1 MLFQNIAI
9 LSTLFSPAASQAA
22 QGGGAPGG
30 NPTGSIVTTTT
41 YLNGPTVPPPNLVQG
56 PWTDADHLEG
66 TWSSKSMMVMTGPDF
81 FDPVDELLIEPALP
95 GISFSFTKDGFFE
108 TAQYQISPNPK
119 NSSCSTAALTFQHGS
134 YKITDDGKLKMTP
147 IEDDGRQLVS
157 DPCNSNMSEY
167 VQYDQTLT
175 MKEFAVS
182 IDLYYG
188 RYSLQ
193 LYQWDGTPLPPLY
206 LVYRPPQM
214 LPTETLTPGVKNIT
228 KEFNNKKKREAKY
241 NMRDRIKRSLINRS
255 RTSAVRDD
263 TKPPLY
269 NTIWWGGISMML
281 VGGATYAYLS

>member
-1 MLFQNIAI
+1 MLFLDLA
-9 LSTLFSPAASQAA
+9 LFSNLFTPAASQAL
-22 QGGGAPGG
+22 GGGAPGG
-30 NPTGSIVTTTT
+30 GGGGSIITTTT
-41 YLNGPTVPPPNLVQG
+41 YLNGPTVPPPHVVQG

-95 GISFSFTKDGFFE
+95 GISFSFTKDGYWE
-108 TAQYQISPNPK
+108 TAMYQITADPRN
-119 NSSCSTAALTFQHGS
+119 NSCSTGALTFQHGT
-134 YKITDDGKLKMTP
+134 YNITEKGKLIMTP
-147 IEDDGRQLVS
+147 FEDDGRQLVS
-157 DPCNSNMSEY
+157 DPCNSNYSQY
-167 VQYDQTLT
+167 VQYDQVLT
-175 MKEFAVS
+175 MKEFLVS

-193 LYQWDGTPLPPLY
+193 LFEWDGTPMPPLY

-228 KEFNNKKKREAKY
+228 KEASSKKRREVKY

-263 TKPPLY
+263 SKTPLY
-269 NTIWWGGISMML
+269 NAIWWGGVSMML
-281 VGGATYAYLS
+281 VGGATYVYLS